1 MKIGIIGLG
10 LIGGTIA
17 KSLKNKHYIS
27 AYDLSENT
35 LKFAKENDIINE
47 AYNDIEN
54 FISDNEVFYICL
66 YPKAI
71 IDFIS
76 KYKNLFKKNSIIIE
90 ISGVKTYMVQEISKL
105 NLENIEV
112 VFTHPVAGSEK
123 VGVFHSKA
131 EIFKNANYVITPV
144 KNNKKSSL
152 DLVKSLAKEMRF
164 KNISCVTP
172 EVHDSMIAYTSQLTH
187 VLSLS
192 LVNSV
197 YAISTELETN
207 RFIGDSYRDL
217 TRISKIN
224 EKLWPDLFITNKQEL
239 LKKIELF
246 EIELRKFK
254 DALIMNDVKKLE
266 NLMINSTSLRENMDR
281 GNKNDS

>member
-17 KSLKNKHYIS
+17 KSLKSKHYIS
-27 AYDLSENT
+27 AYDISENT

-47 AYNDIEN
+47 AYNDIES
-54 FISDNEVFYICL
+54 FISNNDVFYICL

-71 IDFIS
+71 INFIS
-76 KYKNLFKKNSIIIE
+76 KYKSHFNKNSIIIE
-90 ISGVKTYMVQEISKL
+90 ISGVKKYMVQEISNL
-105 NLENIEV
+105 NLKNIEV

-123 VGVFHSKA
+123 VGVFNSKA

-144 KNNKKSSL
+144 KSNKKSSL
-152 DLVKSLAKEMRF
+152 EITKSLAEEMGF
-164 KNISCVTP
+164 KNISFVTP

-197 YAISTELETN
+197 SSISSKLETK

-224 EKLWPDLFITNKQEL
+224 EKLWPDLFITNKKEL

-254 DALIMNDVKKLE
+254 DAIIMNDVSKLE
-266 NLMINSTSLRENMDR
+266 SLMINSTSLRENMDR